1 MQDETSWKW
10 NCPWEVVRI
19 LEKWEIFLSFQSPF
33 GGIFFSQS
41 CLSSVLPLMFTQ
53 LIYFAIRTGFILSRS
68 TLRAPLNLYLLSCL
82 QKRPQGHQHF
92 VLSQIL
98 WGPVLVGFVWF
109 FFSLCLLYLPENWKI
124 NKPFF
129 PSASYPA
136 NNEPEGRVFPV
147 FMNRK
152 CSIFL
157 LLMGL

>member
-1 MQDETSWKW
+1 MIQNETSWKW

-19 LEKWEIFLSFQSPF
+19 LEQWEIFLSFQSPF

-53 LIYFAIRTGFILSRS
+53 IDLFCHQNWFYFKQEHFEGSIKPLFTFLSAEKTSRTSAFCPEPNFVG
-68 TLRAPLNLYLLSCL
+68 PCVGWVCL
-82 QKRPQGHQHF
+82 
-92 VLSQIL
+92 
-98 WGPVLVGFVWF
+98 F
-109 FFSLCLLYLPENWKI
+109 FFFPLSFVPSRELK